1 MSKERPY
8 VFAAY
13 CVANSLA
20 DVTPEQARKL
30 THLNLAFGVVKENK
44 IKITFVKKIRC
55 DTKSRHQKVG
65 ITIKNQK
72 IKNKRIESIK
82 CQHIGGSFLAIEI
95 SIEKKVERCHKG
107 QTDII

>member
-1 MSKERPY
+1 MERATN
-8 VFAAY
+8 VGII
-13 CVANSLA
+13 
-20 DVTPEQARKL
+20 KK
-30 THLNLAFGVVKENK
+30 VKENK

-72 IKNKRIESIK
+72 IKNKRIEGIK
-82 CQHIGGSFLAIEI
+82 RQHIGGSFLAIEI

>member
-44 IKITFVKKIRC
+44 INIDAIREN
-55 DTKSRHQKVG
+55 R
-65 ITIKNQK
+65 
-72 IKNKRIESIK
+72 
-82 CQHIGGSFLAIEI
+82 F
-95 SIEKKVERCHKG
+95 
-107 QTDII
+107 

>member
-1 MSKERPY
+1 MRSRSKTLKYLKSILRSLERATN
-8 VFAAY
+8 VGIIKR
-13 CVANSLA
+13 S
-20 DVTPEQARKL
+20 K
-30 THLNLAFGVVKENK
+30 K

-72 IKNKRIESIK
+72 IKNKRIEGIK